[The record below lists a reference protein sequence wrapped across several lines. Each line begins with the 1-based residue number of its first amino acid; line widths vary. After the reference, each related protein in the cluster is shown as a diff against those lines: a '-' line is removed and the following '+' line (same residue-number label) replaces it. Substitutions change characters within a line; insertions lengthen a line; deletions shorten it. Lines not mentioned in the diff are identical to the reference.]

1 MADNAKKTSDAA
13 SPSIKGLIFDM
24 DGTVIDSIQQDYRAW
39 TQAFEPYGATFTYQ
53 DYAKESGAK
62 GEEIA
67 KNHADVSDEEASKI
81 TEHKDEIFE
90 KIIEKEGL
98 KSMPH
103 IQPIL
108 EQARQMGLKVA
119 LATGS
124 KEDKLNLVFEQVKLR
139 HFFDEL
145 VTADHVNKGKPDP
158 EVFQKAAEKLG
169 LKPHEVIVWEDA
181 TLGVQAAKNAHM
193 RCVCITTTQKGD
205 RQGLEEADVIIDAYE
220 GMNLKDLIRKLSS

>member
-1 MADNAKKTSDAA
+1 
-13 SPSIKGLIFDM
+13 M

-39 TQAFEPYGATFTYQ
+39 TQAFEPYEATFTYT

-62 GEEIA
+62 GEKIA
-67 KNHADVSDEEASKI
+67 KNHADVSDEEAGEI

-98 KSMPH
+98 KSMAH
-103 IQPIL
+103 IASIL
-108 EQARQMGLKVA
+108 EQAKQMGLKIA

-124 KEDKLNLVFEQVKLR
+124 KEDKLDLVFEQVKLR
-139 HFFDEL
+139 HFFDEI

-158 EVFQKAAEKLG
+158 EVFLKAAEKLG

-205 RQGLEEADVIIDAYE
+205 RQGLEEADVIVDTYE
-220 GMNLKDLIRKLSS
+220 GIDLQELMRKISL